1 MNISFVNSLCVKN
14 DAISNLV
21 RDQIKWLEQ
30 DGKNKINFYSYSSDY
45 PELPNQIVKD
55 LKDVIFDK
63 FFQQSNIIVFHFGV
77 YYELFNL
84 LPVSP
89 VNSRKIIFFH
99 NITPKKFVSSSS
111 HELIDK
117 SFAQLGNL
125 NFSDDIFC
133 ISKFSKEFLNS
144 FGIKSNDIIFPINF
158 NKEIISCKVKPSFE
172 DKITRIIFIGRFV
185 LSKGPI
191 DFLNCIEALII
202 LNPKIKFKV
211 DLIGKVSFSDP
222 NIVQEVKI
230 SISRLKKKYS
240 NLEINLHDSLS
251 ELKKIKLLIEADI
264 FLLPSFH
271 EGFCVTILEALKA
284 QCMVLSYQNSN
295 IISLCNGFAK
305 LVPTGNINLLINE
318 LNLVLNQT
326 RSSNWIENDYQR
338 YFDKVSRYCEGYSN
352 ENIKARFLEI
362 IEDNLQLNK

>member
-144 FGIKSNDIIFPINF
+144 FGIKSNDII
-158 NKEIISCKVKPSFE
+158 
-172 DKITRIIFIGRFV
+172 
-185 LSKGPI
+185 
-191 DFLNCIEALII
+191 
-202 LNPKIKFKV
+202 
-211 DLIGKVSFSDP
+211 
-222 NIVQEVKI
+222 
-230 SISRLKKKYS
+230 
-240 NLEINLHDSLS
+240 
-251 ELKKIKLLIEADI
+251 
-264 FLLPSFH
+264 
-271 EGFCVTILEALKA
+271 
-284 QCMVLSYQNSN
+284 
-295 IISLCNGFAK
+295 
-305 LVPTGNINLLINE
+305 
-318 LNLVLNQT
+318 
-326 RSSNWIENDYQR
+326 
-338 YFDKVSRYCEGYSN
+338 
-352 ENIKARFLEI
+352 
-362 IEDNLQLNK
+362 